1 MNFLRRLLRLRSRQH
16 YAFVDE
22 QGCCRML
29 CTATN
34 RPRGHRWIE
43 VGEVRLDWIGRPLPH
58 DAILAGR

>member
-1 MNFLRRLLRLRSRQH
+1 MPSST
-16 YAFVDE
+16 E

-34 RPRGHRWIE
+34 RPRGRQWIE
-43 VGEVRLDWIGRPLPH
+43 VGEVRLDWIGRPLPD